1 MRSGILEGMTE
12 DILALSPEVVGNMGR
27 HALYRFYSDS
37 GELLYVGTSGD
48 FGRRFP
54 AHAQK
59 IWFLQV
65 RGITLEWYATEDDA
79 LKAERR
85 AIHVEHPR
93 YNVQHRDLKTL
104 ATPLPPK
111 RSNGRSPKRGGD
123 GRVSNRTGLD
133 VCISILE
140 RNPGLTNVQVAE
152 RAGVST
158 KTVTRARAA
167 ASSRGV
173 AS

>member
-1 MRSGILEGMTE
+1 MTE
-12 DILALSPEVVGNMGR
+12 DVLALSPEVVGNMGR
-27 HALYRFYSDS
+27 HALYRFYSDN

-65 RGITLEWYATEDDA
+65 RGITLEWYATEDGA

-104 ATPLPPK
+104 ATPPPAPK
-111 RSNGRSPKRGGD
+111 RSNGRAAQRSGGV
-123 GRVSNRTGLD
+123 RVSNRTGLD

-158 KTVTRARAA
+158 KTVTRARAVA
-167 ASSRGV
+167 ASRK
-173 AS
+173 